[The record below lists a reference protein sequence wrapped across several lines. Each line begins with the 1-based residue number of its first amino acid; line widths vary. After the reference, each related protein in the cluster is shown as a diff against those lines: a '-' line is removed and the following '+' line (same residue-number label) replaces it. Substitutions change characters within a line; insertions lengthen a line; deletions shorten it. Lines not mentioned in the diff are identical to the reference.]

1 MIPAIADL
9 VGGTLKAAS
18 RAHVAVLGDFCMDHY
33 LFVDPSRSEVSIETG
48 LRTRPVSDLKIYPG
62 GAGNVAA
69 NLTSLGVGKVVSIGV
84 LGNEMYGRELRR
96 VLEEHG
102 IDTEHLYVQD
112 QDFTTN
118 VYTKVYEEG
127 EEDPRLDLGNFN
139 TLSREMEEKL
149 LAALEEQIVE
159 ADVVVVNQQVLSGIY
174 TDSFMEKLVP
184 MMNRQESTTVIV
196 DSRSYAERFSGTI
209 RKIND
214 EEARGYLAAIRG
226 GHNGSSPEPGD
237 QRETSSESPA
247 QSRAPGSVA
256 TEGNDLVPATGEIHS
271 VVRELTEVWQAPLVV
286 TRGENGS
293 IVAEEGRLLTIPGI
307 QATYPIDTVGAGDT
321 LLAGTAVG
329 IAVGLELEQ
338 AVHIGNLAASITVKK
353 LHRTGQATPEEMQ
366 EAAKNPP
373 YRLNPALAGDPAR
386 ANHAPGS
393 RIELVEPIRQP
404 KRFRY
409 AMLDHDGTISVLR
422 EGWEPVMEAVMV
434 ESILGNRRGSVS
446 EAELARVSSAV
457 SSYIIDTT
465 GIQSI
470 EQMEGL
476 VRLIRDFGYVP
487 EGEILSA
494 GSYKE
499 RYLGRL
505 DALIGERLEL
515 VKRGVLS
522 VEDVTVKGAVATLKK
537 LKGLGMSLFLASG
550 SDHEAVV
557 NEATIL
563 GYADLFDGG
572 IFGSVDDLENDP
584 KSVVIRQILDTIGEE
599 RATEL
604 LAFGDGPVEIREAG
618 RQGGVSVG
626 IASDEVR
633 RWGLNQKKRRR
644 LILAGARYVMPDF
657 TEIDKLLEMVMEESS

>member
-9 VGGTLKAAS
+9 VDGTLTAAS
-18 RAHVAVLGDFCMDHY
+18 RAHIAVLGDFCMDHY

-48 LRTRPVSDLKIYPG
+48 LRTRPVSSLKVYPG

-69 NLTSLGVGKVVSIGV
+69 NLTSLGVGTVVAIGV
-84 LGNEMYGRELRR
+84 VGNDMYGRELRR
-96 VLEEHG
+96 VLREHRV
-102 IDTEHLYVQD
+102 DTEHLYVQED
-112 QDFTTN
+112 EFATN

-139 TLSREMEEKL
+139 RLSEETEVKL
-149 LAALEEQIVE
+149 LKALEKELRS

-184 MMNRQESTTVIV
+184 MMNRQKSTTVIA
-196 DSRSYAERFSGTI
+196 DSRSYAERFSGTT

-214 EEARGYLAAIRG
+214 EEARKYLTGLRERAG
-226 GHNGSSPEPGD
+226 GSSGTD
-237 QRETSSESPA
+237 NSEQES
-247 QSRAPGSVA
+247 
-256 TEGNDLVPATGEIHS
+256 ATGEIHA
-271 VVRELTEVWQAPLVV
+271 VVRELTEDWKAPLVV

-293 IVAEEGRLLTIPGI
+293 IVAEEGRLTTIPGI
-307 QATYPIDTVGAGDT
+307 QASYPIDTVGAGDT
-321 LLAGTAVG
+321 LLAGTAMGV
-329 IAVGLELEQ
+329 AVGLDLEQ

-353 LHRTGQATPEEMQ
+353 LHRTGQATPGEMR
-366 EAAKNPP
+366 AAAERPP
-373 YRLNPALAGDPAR
+373 YRLNPALAADAGQATY
-386 ANHAPGS
+386 APES
-393 RIELVEPIRQP
+393 RIELVEPVRKP
-404 KRFRY
+404 HRFRF

-422 EGWEPVMEAVMV
+422 QGWEPVMESVMV
-434 ESILGNRRGSVS
+434 EAILGSRRGSVG
-446 EAELARVSSAV
+446 EKEFDKVSSAV
-457 SSYIIDTT
+457 SSYIVDTT

-476 VRLIRDFGYVP
+476 VRLVREFGYIP
-487 EGEILSA
+487 EGEILTA
-494 GSYKE
+494 AEYKE

-522 VEDVTVKGAVATLKK
+522 VEDVTVKGAIATLRR

-563 GYADLFDGG
+563 GYADFFDGG

-584 KSVVIRQILDTIGEE
+584 KSVVIRQILETIG
-599 RATEL
+599 RDQATEL
-604 LAFGDGPVEIREAG
+604 LAFGDGPVEIREAT
-618 RQGGVSVG
+618 RQGGVSIG

-633 RWGLNQKKRRR
+633 RWGLNKEKRQR
-644 LILAGARYVMPDF
+644 LILAGARYVMADF
-657 TEIDKLLEMVMEESS
+657 TETDTLLKLIMEEGV